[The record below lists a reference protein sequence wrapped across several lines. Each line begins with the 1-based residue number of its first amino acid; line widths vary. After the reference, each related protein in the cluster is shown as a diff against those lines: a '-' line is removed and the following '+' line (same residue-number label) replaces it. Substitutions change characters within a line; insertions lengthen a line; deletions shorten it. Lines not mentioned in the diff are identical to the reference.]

1 MKENENKKSAVR
13 VTEGNPKETADLLQN
28 GKENKMKKLK
38 KPLIFGLMG
47 IVFVGCMYLIFKP
60 SEDKKEIENI
70 GLNDAVPQ
78 ATGAGMP
85 ADKGKAYEL
94 EMLERKEQEKRN
106 GLATLSDYWNTDD
119 KKEPADEFT
128 EDDDESTGWTCK

>member
-1 MKENENKKSAVR
+1 MKENENKKSVVR
-13 VTEGNPKETADLLQN
+13 VTDSGSKDTADVLQD
-28 GKENKMKKLK
+28 GTQNKAEKLK

-60 SEDKKEIENI
+60 SADKKEIENI

-85 ADKGKAYEL
+85 DDKGKAGSASC
-94 EMLERKEQEKRN
+94 RD
-106 GLATLSDYWNTDD
+106 G
-119 KKEPADEFT
+119 
-128 EDDDESTGWTCK
+128 G